1 MRSIPISNIT
11 SLLTLTAGLMTTTA
25 GVAIAQTNETVGLEE
40 IIITAQKRPESIQD
54 APIAITA
61 VSGDSLLKRNID
73 TIGEL
78 AAFVPNL
85 TSTNGPQGSS
95 DANFFVRGVGQFDF
109 IITNDPGVGVYYDGV
124 YLGRTVGALLDTSD
138 IERVEVLRGP
148 QGTLFGRNTL
158 GGAISV
164 VSKGPQLGEVSGDG
178 RLVYGSRDRVDVDAA
193 INLPIG
199 DTVAVR
205 ATGLYRTQDGQSVRP
220 FDQARFADV
229 DRLGGKAAVLFAP
242 NERLEVTLQGDYVRD
257 RGSPNPVVNV
267 GFAPLPFFPAEIGED
282 TSDDFYTTFQSAAP
296 TNDLDIWGLSATIS
310 YDFDFMEVKSITAYR
325 SLEGFT
331 TSDSDGTGFTLYD
344 QTSDIDQ
351 DQFSQELQFVG
362 AALDDRLEWL
372 VGAYYFE
379 ESARQVQNLC
389 FAPVTAGV
397 FMGPQPRF
405 GPCVSWFQDND
416 QDTTSYALFG
426 QLNFKITDQFSIT
439 AGGRQTWED
448 KDIVTTQA
456 FVTPDG
462 TTIQP
467 FVTGLGDSLD
477 FSKFTP
483 KVGVEYKPGDA
494 LLFFASYSKGFRSGG
509 FNGRLL
515 APSQTVPAYA
525 PDTNDAFELG
535 LKSDLFDDR
544 LRVNATVFYSE
555 YKGIQQTISDPEV
568 QFRVANAG
576 DAELYGFEL
585 ELTAAPVQGLL
596 ATLAIGFTE
605 SEFTDVD
612 PRAQGL
618 MEGNRLP
625 FSPKWTVAGG
635 IGYDIETKWGP
646 ITPRVDV
653 RYQSEVFFSPFN
665 LPLESQGG
673 YALVVARI
681 AYTDPDERYTVA
693 FAAENLF
700 DKEFFTFGQDA
711 IAAQGVAYAQIGM
724 PQEFSVSL
732 NFSF

>member
-1 MRSIPISNIT
+1 MRSIKTFKAT
-11 SLLTLTAGLMTTTA
+11 SIAFLTAGLLTTTA
-25 GVAIAQTNETVGLEE
+25 VGALAQSDSVGLEE

-54 APIAITA
+54 TPIALTA
-61 VSGDSLLKRNID
+61 VSGDTLLKRNID

-164 VSKGPQLGEVSGDG
+164 VSKGPQLEELSGNG

-193 INLPIG
+193 INVPIG

-205 ATGLYRTQDGQSVRP
+205 ATGLFRTQDGQSVRP
-220 FDQARFADV
+220 FDNARYADV
-229 DRLGGKAAVLFAP
+229 DRLGGKMAVRFAP
-242 NERLEVTLQGDYVRD
+242 NDRLDITLQGDYVRD
-257 RGSPNPVVNV
+257 RGSPNPVINV
-267 GFAPLPFFPAEIGED
+267 GFAPLPFFPANIGED
-282 TSDDFYTTFQSAAP
+282 TSDDFYTTFQSADP
-296 TNDLDIWGLSATIS
+296 TNDLDIWGLSANIS
-310 YDFDFMEVKSITAYR
+310 YDFDFMTVKSITAYR

-351 DQFSQELQFVG
+351 TQFSQEFQFVG
-362 AALDDRLEWL
+362 SAFDDRLEWL
-372 VGAYYFE
+372 AGAYYFE
-379 ESARQVQNLC
+379 ESARQVQDLC
-389 FAPVTAGV
+389 FAPVTAMV
-397 FMGPQPRF
+397 LMGPQNRF
-405 GPCVSWFQDND
+405 GPCVTWFQDND

-448 KDIVTTQA
+448 KDIISTQA
-456 FVTPDG
+456 FNLPDG
-462 TTIQP
+462 MTLQP
-467 FVTGLGDSLD
+467 FVTGLADSLD

-483 KVGVEYKPGDA
+483 KVGLEYKPDDT

-509 FNGRLL
+509 FNGRLI
-515 APSQTVPAYA
+515 APNTQVPTYA

-535 LKSDLFDDR
+535 MKSDLFDDR
-544 LRVNATVFYSE
+544 LRVNATLFYSKYE
-555 YKGIQQTISDPEV
+555 GIQQTITDPEV

-585 ELTAAPVQGLL
+585 EVTAAPVEGLL
-596 ATLAIGFTE
+596 ATLAVGFTE

-612 PRAQGL
+612 PFAGI

-625 FSPKWTVAGG
+625 FSPKWTIAGG
-635 IGYDIETKWGP
+635 LSYDIKTKWGP
-646 ITPRVDV
+646 VTPRVDV

-673 YALVVARI
+673 YALVDARI

-693 FAAENLF
+693 FQAENLF

-711 IAAQGVAYAQIGM
+711 IANQGVAYAQIGL
-724 PQEFSVSL
+724 PRELSVSL
-732 NFSF
+732 NVSF